1 MKKLTALLLSLI
13 LSLSLTVPCFAV
25 SRSVDATADY
35 VVGISI
41 GDEDDGGISAPPNDS
56 NVTDF

>member
-35 VVGISI
+35 GIELYDYGEI
-41 GDEDDGGISAPPNDS
+41 VYPPPSDNGAY
-56 NVTDF
+56 DF

>member
-35 VVGISI
+35 GI
-41 GDEDDGGISAPPNDS
+41 ELYKYNHDDGIYPPPADNLY
-56 NVTDF
+56 DF